1 MHNPAELNESLE
13 RRVELLTEKV
23 LFLEQQVKSLTDS
36 QGGEIPHG
44 MAPVSTLA
52 AEFGIS
58 TKKAEEL
65 AKNTG
70 VMMVKLKAGG
80 FVAPEEKFREVARQ
94 VLRSAKRKYG
104 SAYWYHPLLG
114 KFQMSGGI
122 PK

>member
-23 LFLEQQVKSLTDS
+23 LVLEQQIKSLTDS
-36 QGGEIPHG
+36 QGGEIPAG

-114 KFQMSGGI
+114 KFQMSGGL

>member
-1 MHNPAELNESLE
+1 MISNVKLNELE
-13 RRVELLTEKV
+13 KRFELLVER
-23 LFLEQQVKSLTDS
+23 LLELEQQVRSLTDS
-36 QGGEIPHG
+36 QGGEIPPG
-44 MAPVSTLA
+44 MTPVATMA
-52 AEFGIS
+52 AEYGIS

-70 VMMVKLKAGG
+70 VMLVKMKSGG
-80 FVAPEEKFREVARQ
+80 FIAPDEKFREAARL

>member
-1 MHNPAELNESLE
+1 MCSNVKLNELE
-13 RRVELLTEKV
+13 KRIAVLVEKV
-23 LFLEQQVKSLTDS
+23 LHLEQRINSLTSS
-36 QGGEIPHG
+36 QGGEIPAG
-44 MAPVSTLA
+44 MKPITTLA

-70 VMMVKLKAGG
+70 VMLIRLKSGG
-80 FVAPEEKFREVARQ
+80 FVAPEDKFREVARQ

-114 KFQMSGGI
+114 KFQMSGGV

>member
-1 MHNPAELNESLE
+1 MISNVKFNELEKRVDLLVNRVLE
-13 RRVELLTEKV
+13 
-23 LFLEQQVKSLTDS
+23 LEQHVRSLTDS
-36 QGGEIPHG
+36 QGGEIPPG
-44 MAPVSTLA
+44 MTPVVTLA

-70 VMMVKLKAGG
+70 VMLVKMKAGG
-80 FVAPEEKFREVARQ
+80 FIAPDEKLREAARL

-104 SAYWYHPLLG
+104 SAYWFHPLLG
-114 KFQMSGGI
+114 KFQMSRGI

>member
-1 MHNPAELNESLE
+1 MISNVKFNELAN
-13 RRVELLTEKV
+13 RVDLLVEKV
-23 LFLEQQVKSLTDS
+23 LRLEAQVKSLTDS
-36 QGGEIPHG
+36 QGGEIPPR
-44 MAPVSTLA
+44 MTPVATLA
-52 AEFGIS
+52 AEYGIS

-70 VMMVKLKAGG
+70 VMLVKLKSGG
-80 FVAPEEKFREVARQ
+80 FVAPDEKFREAARL

-104 SAYWYHPLLG
+104 SAYWFHPLIG

>member
-1 MHNPAELNESLE
+1 MISNVKFNELEK
-13 RRVELLTEKV
+13 RFELLVEKV
-23 LFLEQQVKSLTDS
+23 IVLESQVKSLTDS
-36 QGGEIPHG
+36 QGGEIPPG
-44 MAPVSTLA
+44 MTPIVTLA
-52 AEFGIS
+52 AEYGIS

-70 VMMVKLKAGG
+70 VMLLKIKSGG
-80 FVAPEEKFREVARQ
+80 YVVPEEKFKEAARL

>member
-1 MHNPAELNESLE
+1 MSSDVKLNELE
-13 RRVELLTEKV
+13 KRVGLLVEKV
-23 LFLEQQVKSLTDS
+23 LTLELQIKSLTDS
-36 QGGEIPHG
+36 QGGEIPAG
-44 MAPVSTLA
+44 MKPITTLA

-70 VMMVKLKAGG
+70 VMLVRLKSGG
-80 FVAPEEKFREVARQ
+80 FVAPEDKFREAARQ

-114 KFQMSGGI
+114 KFQMSGGA

>member
-1 MHNPAELNESLE
+1 MISNVKFNELEKRFELLVEKVLSLE
-13 RRVELLTEKV
+13 R
-23 LFLEQQVKSLTDS
+23 QIKSLTDS
-36 QGGEIPHG
+36 QGGEIPPG

-70 VMMVKLKAGG
+70 VMMIKLKVGG
-80 FVAPEEKFREVARQ
+80 FVVAESKFREEARL
-94 VLRSAKRKYG
+94 VLRRAKRKYG

-122 PK
+122 PQ

>member
-1 MHNPAELNESLE
+1 MISNVKFNELAN
-13 RRVELLTEKV
+13 RVDLLVEKV
-23 LFLEQQVKSLTDS
+23 LHLEAQVKSLTDS
-36 QGGEIPHG
+36 QGGEIPPG
-44 MAPVSTLA
+44 MSPVSSLA
-52 AEFGIS
+52 SEYGIS

-70 VMMVKLKAGG
+70 VMLVKMKSGG
-80 FVAPEEKFREVARQ
+80 FVAPAEKFREEARM
-94 VLRSAKRKYG
+94 VLRATKRKYG

>member
-1 MHNPAELNESLE
+1 MISNVKFNELEKRVDVLVGRLLE
-13 RRVELLTEKV
+13 
-23 LFLEQQVKSLTDS
+23 LEQQVRSLTDS
-36 QGGEIPHG
+36 QGGEIPPG
-44 MAPVSTLA
+44 MTPVVTLA

-70 VMMVKLKAGG
+70 VMLVKMKSGG
-80 FVAPEEKFREVARQ
+80 FIAPDDKFREAARL

-104 SAYWYHPLLG
+104 SAYWFHPLLG

>member
-1 MHNPAELNESLE
+1 MISNVKFNELAN
-13 RRVELLTEKV
+13 RVDLLVEKV
-23 LFLEQQVKSLTDS
+23 LHLEAQVKSLTDS
-36 QGGEIPHG
+36 QGGDIPPG
-44 MAPVSTLA
+44 MTPVATLA
-52 AEFGIS
+52 AEYGIS

-70 VMMVKLKAGG
+70 VMLVKLKSGG
-80 FVAPEEKFREVARQ
+80 FVAPDEKFREAARL

-104 SAYWYHPLLG
+104 SAYWFHPLIG

>member
-1 MHNPAELNESLE
+1 MISNVKFNELAN
-13 RRVELLTEKV
+13 RVDLLVEKV
-23 LFLEQQVKSLTDS
+23 LHLEAQVKSLTDS
-36 QGGEIPHG
+36 QGGEIPPG
-44 MAPVSTLA
+44 MTPVATLA
-52 AEFGIS
+52 AEYGIS

-70 VMMVKLKAGG
+70 VMLVKLKSGG
-80 FVAPEEKFREVARQ
+80 FVAPDEKFREAARL

-104 SAYWYHPLLG
+104 SAYWFHPLIG

>member
-1 MHNPAELNESLE
+1 MISNVKFNELEKRVDLLVNRVLE
-13 RRVELLTEKV
+13 
-23 LFLEQQVKSLTDS
+23 LEQHVRSLTDS
-36 QGGEIPHG
+36 QGGEIPPG
-44 MAPVSTLA
+44 MTPVVTLA

-70 VMMVKLKAGG
+70 VMLVKMKAGG
-80 FVAPEEKFREVARQ
+80 FIAPDEKFREAARL

-104 SAYWYHPLLG
+104 SAYWFHPLLG

-122 PK
+122 PQ

>member
-1 MHNPAELNESLE
+1 MISNVKFNDLE
-13 RRVELLTEKV
+13 KRLDLLVEKV
-23 LFLEQQVKSLTDS
+23 LNLELQIKSLTDS
-36 QGGEIPHG
+36 QGGEIPPG
-44 MAPVSTLA
+44 MSPVSTLA

-70 VMMVKLKAGG
+70 VMLVRMKSGG
-80 FVAPEEKFREVARQ
+80 FIAPDEKFREAARL
-94 VLRSAKRKYG
+94 VLRAAKRKYG

>member
-13 RRVELLTEKV
+13 RRIDLLTEKV

-36 QGGEIPHG
+36 QGGEIPPG

-70 VMMVKLKAGG
+70 VMMVKMCIRDRHQGIKT
-80 FVAPEEKFREVARQ
+80 
-94 VLRSAKRKYG
+94 G
-104 SAYWYHPLLG
+104 STELGILLPVG
-114 KFQMSGGI
+114 WKG
-122 PK
+122 

>member
-1 MHNPAELNESLE
+1 MISTIKFNELANRVDLLVNRVLE
-13 RRVELLTEKV
+13 
-23 LFLEQQVKSLTDS
+23 LEQQVRTLADS
-36 QGGEIPHG
+36 HGGEIPPG
-44 MAPVSTLA
+44 MSPVTTLA

-70 VMMVKLKAGG
+70 VMLVRLKSGG
-80 FVAPEEKFREVARQ
+80 FVVPEEKFREAARL
-94 VLRSAKRKYG
+94 VLRGAKRKYG
-104 SAYWYHPLLG
+104 SAYWYHPLIG